1 MASATAA
8 RREAVERLV
17 EICDAAWD
25 VGTILRRPNSVQVLL
40 RKALDATKHD
50 DELLAEVYE
59 LWPVAT
65 GKTEPLI
72 DAALNGLPDRA
83 TARTP
88 APTLD
93 DLETA
98 LARLEATA

>member
-1 MASATAA
+1 M
-8 RREAVERLV
+8 
-17 EICDAAWD
+17 
-25 VGTILRRPNSVQVLL
+25 ILRRSASVQVLL

-72 DAALNGLPDRA
+72 DAALNGLPDRGSPS
-83 TARTP
+83 TP
-88 APTLD
+88 APTLGE
-93 DLETA
+93 LETA